1 MRAIGPST
9 ANGSHGADTGQCGI
23 RPGVGRR
30 PSTPLQAA
38 GLRSEPPRSLPS
50 AIGSIRQ
57 ASATAAPPLEPPAER
72 AVSQGLRVAP
82 KTRLN
87 VWDPAPHSGV
97 LVLPTRIAP
106 AWRRRSTWS
115 ESAAGTCSRYAGEP

>member
-9 ANGSHGADTGQCGI
+9 ANGSHGADTGQRGTS
-23 RPGVGRR
+23 PGVGRR

-38 GLRSEPPRSLPS
+38 GLRSDPPRSLPS

-57 ASATAAPPLEPPAER
+57 ASATAPPPLEPPAER
-72 AVSQGLRVAP
+72 VVSQALRVAP
-82 KTRLN
+82 KTGLN
-87 VWDPAPHSGV
+87 VCEPAPHSGV

-106 AWRRRSTWS
+106 ASRSRSTWS
-115 ESAAGTCSRYAGEP
+115 ESAAGTWSRYDGEP